1 MTIRKKIF
9 LSYVVLV
16 SFLIIYSLLLF
27 TLGVFQR
34 RMEDDVLALS
44 RSKQIWNDILISMNE
59 LQYNW
64 SDGETYRQF
73 KEQYQ
78 SLDSYFRELENRPR
92 KNIIDLN
99 KTLNRRMKDLVNT
112 WMVAREGILEV
123 FSVIE
128 SPDFQRVVL
137 QLERKP
143 GLQRINH
150 LWMELYYSAYAADN
164 RDAYILRNL
173 IDSIEFFPI
182 YSETVNKLFDVIISE
197 VDVLTSVLRY
207 VEILVSLSLFL
218 LFIGIALLYSFR
230 FSNSISRP
238 IMDLSYRL
246 SSFVGKTLKLKHS
259 PDLDELALLEESV
272 GNLIAHY
279 TDLSV
284 QAGRLAMG
292 EIDSPILDLQE
303 HGVVGRALKDINL
316 YLMELAETSQWIK
329 NGNYGA
335 RIRIKSDKD
344 ILASNFNV
352 MSKVIEEK
360 ISTLKNIFEA
370 VEESII
376 VINRKGFIIEGNSK
390 FLQLVGLE
398 GDTDLSE
405 EKMNLNRFFYSG
417 DLPDELFDSSN
428 DNILYTDLKDIYN
441 EPIPVKLLSRK
452 MPEDQSVGEQFMLF
466 ITNETLKMRM
476 ERERDTLRAQAV
488 ESELMALRAQINP
501 HFLFNTLNGIAHLI
515 ESGSDKAVVMIEK
528 LAELFRYSLVST
540 RRITVLLSEELNIIK
555 QFMDIEKMRYGDN
568 LEVEYHV
575 DKELLHNT
583 IPPMLLQP
591 IVENAVKYGSD
602 DGGKIHITF
611 EIVKEGSFLI
621 VTISDRGTQA
631 VNPHILLEQQ
641 GTGIRNVNRR
651 MMTLY
656 NQAIQFV
663 QNDPRGLKVILK
675 IPETASEYN

>member
-1 MTIRKKIF
+1 
-9 LSYVVLV
+9 
-16 SFLIIYSLLLF
+16 
-27 TLGVFQR
+27 
-34 RMEDDVLALS
+34 MEDDVLALS

-64 SDGETYRQF
+64 SDGETYFQF

-78 SLDSYFRELENRPR
+78 SLDHYFRELDNRPR

-99 KTLNRRMKDLVNT
+99 KTLNRRMKDLYNT
-112 WMVAREGILEV
+112 WIVAREGVLEV
-123 FSVIE
+123 LSAIE
-128 SPDFQRVVL
+128 SPDFERVVL

-150 LWMELYYSAYAADN
+150 LWTELYYSSDAADN
-164 RDAYILRNL
+164 KDAYILRNV

-182 YSETVNKLFDVIISE
+182 YSETVNKLFDVIIGE
-197 VDVLTSVLRY
+197 VDVLTSTLRN
-207 VEILVSLSLFL
+207 VEILVSLSLFI
-218 LFIGIALLYSFR
+218 LFIGIALYYSFR
-230 FSNSISRP
+230 FSNSISQP
-238 IMDLSYRL
+238 IMDLSYKL

-259 PDLDELALLEESV
+259 PDLDELNLLGESV
-272 GNLIAHY
+272 GNLISHY

-292 EIDSPILDLQE
+292 ELDSPILDLQE

-329 NGNYGA
+329 KGNYGA
-335 RIRIKSDKD
+335 RIRIKSEKD

-352 MSKVIEEK
+352 MSKVIDEK
-360 ISTLKNIFEA
+360 ITTLKNIFEA

-376 VINRKGFIIEGNSK
+376 VINRKGEVLEGNSK
-390 FLQLVGLE
+390 FLQLVGLKGE
-398 GDTDLSE
+398 TDLSN
-405 EKMNLNRFFYSG
+405 EKMNLSLFFYTD
-417 DLPDELFDSSN
+417 DLPDELFDSSSE
-428 DNILYTDLKDIYN
+428 NILYIDLKDIN
-441 EPIPVKLLSRK
+441 GEPIPVKLLSRK

-476 ERERDTLRAQAV
+476 ERERETLRAQAV

-515 ESGSDKAVVMIEK
+515 ESNSDKAVIMIEK
-528 LAELFRYSLVST
+528 LADLFRYSLVST

-568 LEVEYHV
+568 LEVEYHI
-575 DKELLHNT
+575 DKELLYNT

-602 DGGKIHITF
+602 EGGKIHIDF
-611 EIVKEGSFLI
+611 EIVKEGNFLI
-621 VTISDRGTQA
+621 ITISDRGTQA

-641 GTGIRNVNRR
+641 GTGIRNVNQR

-656 NQAIQFV
+656 NQPVQFV
-663 QNDPRGLKVILK
+663 QNNPGGLKVILK
-675 IPETASEYN
+675 IPETASEFN